1 MELELASEKLENGHH
16 LVKNK
21 QTNEPIAF
29 IKPTSYQNQVSVD
42 WHPDFKMVHPE
53 IAENILHRN
62 FQPTRLH
69 RDNTYSSKVSAI
81 DNIKKLA
88 SSVLKGDI
96 DKDPVKTKYIGS
108 GIEKTQYGN
117 DVEMHHYSLHDDDD
131 KEIGTLSSRHGPDE
145 IRKSSD
151 VKAIFNKDYLN
162 ERPISNEVRESA
174 KKKHPYDNLEHT
186 LLRVRHMLDNR
197 DKEPRF
203 IGTQSAS
210 SAKHDIYKT
219 KMEPEAASSAY
230 EEHLKKTLSP
240 EHQFVRHNNTT
251 FTVTKPAKNEY
262 DDIHIHNVM
271 SLPGEL
277 HHIMSQTKPED
288 SKYKKE
294 NKNIVEGK
302 Q

>member
-29 IKPTSYQNQVSVD
+29 IKPTKNKDVTVD

-53 IAENILHRN
+53 IADNILHRN
-62 FQPTRLH
+62 FQPNRF
-69 RDNTYSSKVSAI
+69 NTTNEYSSRVDAVDK
-81 DNIKKLA
+81 IKKVA
-88 SSVLKGDI
+88 SDILKGNI
-96 DKDPVKTKYIGS
+96 DKDPVKTKYVGS

-117 DVEMHHYSLHDDDD
+117 EVEMHHYSLHDDDD
-131 KEIGTLSSRHGPDE
+131 QEIGTLSSRHGPDE

-151 VKAIFNKDYLN
+151 VTAKFNKEYLN
-162 ERPISNEVRESA
+162 NNHISDAVREAA
-174 KKKHPYDNLEHT
+174 KKKHPYDQLEHT
-186 LLRVRHMLDNR
+186 LLRVRHVIDNR
-197 DKEPRF
+197 NKEPRF
-203 IGTQSAS
+203 IGTQTAS

-219 KMEPEAASSAY
+219 KMEPEAASNAY

-240 EHQFVRHNNTT
+240 AHQFVRHNNTT
-251 FTVTKPAKNEY
+251 FTVTKPAINEY
-262 DDIHIHNVM
+262 DYVHIHNVM

-277 HHIMSQTKPED
+277 HHIISQTRAEN
-288 SKYKKE
+288 SQYKKE
-294 NKNIVEGK
+294 NKNIVEEK